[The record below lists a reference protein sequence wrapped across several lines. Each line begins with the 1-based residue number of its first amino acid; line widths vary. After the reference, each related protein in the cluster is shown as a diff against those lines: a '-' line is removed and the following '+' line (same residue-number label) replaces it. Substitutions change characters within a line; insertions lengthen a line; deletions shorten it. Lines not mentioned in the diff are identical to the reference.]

1 MITKANATQ
10 PDIKH
15 LAWAIDQR
23 SKIQHTLLALYVMIR
38 ERPTHQYP
46 SWWEEHLNDHF
57 LAAAFCLWRAVFLAD
72 KSRDLSSVVAAQER
86 FLHQVLSTN
95 AITFPDDRTNSA
107 WTVTF
112 YLENAKLRIGAAQQF
127 MHHHLTEE
135 QRSTMKLDMVIRY
148 VRLRGRQPVDMRY
161 EWQAAHTAL
170 RLLLN
175 GPYTDLRLPIEQ
187 PVHELQHFNE

>member
-1 MITKANATQ
+1 MIQKANVAK

-23 SKIQHTLLALYVMIR
+23 AQIQRTLLAFYGMIR
-38 ERPTHQYP
+38 ERPQNQYP

-57 LAAAFCLWRAVFLAD
+57 LAAGFCLWRAVFLAD
-72 KSRDLSSVVAAQER
+72 KPRDLESVVAAQER
-86 FLHQVLSTN
+86 FLTQVLSTN

-127 MHHHLTEE
+127 MHDQLTKE
-135 QRSTMKLDMVIRY
+135 QRSAMKLEMVIRY
-148 VRLRGRQPVDMRY
+148 VRLKGREPVDMRY

-175 GPYTDLRLPIEQ
+175 GPFTGLELPIEH
-187 PVHELQHFNE
+187 PVHEMQSFV